1 MYSLAIR
8 SLMMPLLDS
17 FTGFTLWREYKNMI
31 QIEHSSLDELRKIQW
46 LKLKGILEH
55 AYAKVPFYR
64 DKFRRVG
71 IVPDDIRHPSDLLHL
86 PPTTKDEIMENF
98 PDGITSDGENRSTWQ
113 YVATAGTTR
122 QVMAIHDAHKR
133 NVNWAAG
140 LRDAKLAGNYNLG
153 ERWMQIPP
161 HMCTNICGMNDQ
173 GPVESILSKK
183 LFSLLL
189 SKDFGNLRKYL
200 YQQMYSRREKFYRRL
215 TLPSFSSEGT
225 NISEEDLDNYLNQIR
240 QYRPKV
246 LIALPTYLYTFA
258 KYIMIKHLQ
267 PPPVKVVKPIG
278 GSTTAEMVHVIK
290 EGFHCDFFDSYG
302 CSEMGWIACECPQHD
317 GMHLF
322 MDLYY
327 LEICRDNKPVESGEV
342 GRILV
347 TDLSN
352 RAMPFIRYDIGDV
365 GKWREGSHDCGRNA
379 PRLEVMGRIQDTL
392 SNSRGRLFS
401 SDDICNF
408 FYQYSAV
415 DNFQLIQKDLLKFDL
430 LLVPKNGLKMDSHS
444 LIKDFQAFFEESCSL
459 NVYIV
464 KSIKPEEGGKF
475 RFVKAKNYSSI

>member
-1 MYSLAIR
+1 
-8 SLMMPLLDS
+8 MPVVDR
-17 FTGFTLWREYKNMI
+17 FTNFTLWREYKNML
-31 QIEHSSLDELRKIQW
+31 QIERLPLDELKRIQW

-64 DKFRRVG
+64 EKFRREG
-71 IVPDDIRHPSDLLHL
+71 IVPDDIKSPSDLIRL

-98 PDGITSDGENRSTWQ
+98 PDGITAEGEDRSTWQ

-122 QVMAIHDAHKR
+122 RVMAIHDGNKR

-140 LRDAKLAGNYNLG
+140 LRDAKLAGNFNLG
-153 ERWMQIPP
+153 EKWMQIPP

-173 GPVESILSKK
+173 GSVESILSKR

-189 SKDFGNLRKYL
+189 SKDFTNLRKFV
-200 YQQMYSRREKFYRRL
+200 YQYIHNKREKFYRRL
-215 TLPSFSSEGT
+215 TLPSFGSEGT

-246 LIALPTYLYTFA
+246 LIALPTYLYVFA
-258 KYIMIKHLQ
+258 KYIIAREL
-267 PPPVKVVKPIG
+267 PSLSVEAVKPIG
-278 GSTTAEMVHVIK
+278 GSTTAEMINTITK
-290 EGFHCDFFDSYG
+290 GFQCDFFDSYG
-302 CSEMGWIACECPQHD
+302 CSELGWIACECHEHD

-327 LEICRDNKPVESGEV
+327 LEICRNNRLVKPGEI

-352 RAMPFIRYDIGDV
+352 KAMPFIRYDIGDV
-365 GKWREGSHDCGRNA
+365 GRWVEGAHHCGRNSL
-379 PRLEVMGRIQDTL
+379 RLEVVGRIQDTL
-392 SNSRGRLFS
+392 LDSRGRLFS

-408 FYQYSAV
+408 FYRYPAV
-415 DNFQLIQKDLLKFDL
+415 DNFQLIQKDPLKFDL
-430 LLVPKNGLKMDSHS
+430 LLVPKNGLSMDSHS
-444 LIKDFQAFFEESCSL
+444 LINDFQAFFEESCSL

-475 RFVKAKNYSSI
+475 RFVKAKNYSGI

>member
-1 MYSLAIR
+1 MRTL
-8 SLMMPLLDS
+8 LMPLIDR
-17 FTGFTLWREYKNMI
+17 FTGFTLWREYTNMLKT
-31 QIEHSSLDELRKIQW
+31 EYLSLDELKKIQW
-46 LKLKGILEH
+46 LKLKEILEH

-64 DKFRRVG
+64 DKFRGVG
-71 IVPDDIRHPSDLLHL
+71 ITPDDIRGPADLLYL
-86 PPTTKDEIMENF
+86 PATTKDEIMENF
-98 PDGITSDGENRSTWQ
+98 PDGITAEGEDRSNWQ

-140 LRDAKLAGNYNLG
+140 LRDSKLAGNHNLG
-153 ERWMQIPP
+153 EKWMQIPP

-173 GPVESILSKK
+173 GPVESLFSKR

-189 SKDFGNLRKYL
+189 SNDFGNLKKYL
-200 YQQMYSRREKFYRRL
+200 YQQMYNRREKFYRRL

-225 NISEEDLDNYLNQIR
+225 NISEEDLDNYINQIR

-258 KYIMIKHLQ
+258 KYIMTKQIQ
-267 PPPVKVVKPIG
+267 PPLVKVVKPIG
-278 GSTTAEMVHVIK
+278 GSTTAEMVRVIK
-290 EGFHCDFFDSYG
+290 EGFQCDFFDSYG
-302 CSEMGWIACECPQHD
+302 CSEMGWIACECPEHD
-317 GMHLF
+317 GLHLF

-327 LEICRDNKPVESGEV
+327 LEICRNNRPVGSGEL
-342 GRILV
+342 GRILI

-352 RAMPFIRYDIGDV
+352 KAMPFIRYDIGDV
-365 GKWREGSHDCGRNA
+365 GRWVEGVHHCSRNA
-379 PRLEVMGRIQDTL
+379 VLLEVTGRIQDTL

-408 FYQYSAV
+408 FYRYPSI
-415 DNFQLIQKDLLKFDL
+415 DNFQLIQKNSLKFDL

-444 LIKDFQAFFEESCSL
+444 LIGDFQTFFEESCSL

-475 RFVKAKNYSSI
+475 RFVRLKNYSFI

>member
-1 MYSLAIR
+1 MYSFAMR
-8 SLMMPLLDS
+8 SLLMPLIDR
-17 FTGFTLWREYKNMI
+17 FTGFNLWREYTNMLHM
-31 QIEHSSLDELRKIQW
+31 EHLSIDELKRIQW
-46 LKLKGILEH
+46 LKLKEILEH
-55 AYAKVPFYR
+55 AYVKVPFYR
-64 DKFRRVG
+64 NKFKSNQLT
-71 IVPDDIRHPSDLLHL
+71 PHDIKNPSDLVYL
-86 PPTTKDEIMENF
+86 PPTTKNEIMENF
-98 PDGITSDGENRSTWQ
+98 PDGITAEDEDRRNWQ

-122 QVMAIHDAHKR
+122 RVMAIHDERKR

-140 LRDAKLAGNYNLG
+140 LRDAKLAGNFDLG
-153 ERWMQIPP
+153 EKWMQIPP
-161 HMCTNICGMNDQ
+161 HMCTNICGINDQ
-173 GPVESILSKK
+173 ARVESILSKK
-183 LFSLLL
+183 LLSLLL
-189 SKDFGNLRKYL
+189 SKNFGGLRKYL

-240 QYRPKV
+240 QYRPKM

-258 KYIMIKHLQ
+258 KYMMAKQLP
-267 PPPVKVVKPIG
+267 PPPVKVLKPIG
-278 GSTTAEMVHVIK
+278 GSTTAEMVNVIK
-290 EGFHCDFFDSYG
+290 EGFQCDFFDSYG
-302 CSEMGWIACECPQHD
+302 CSEMGWIACECSEHN

-327 LEICRDNKPVESGEV
+327 LEICKDNKPVAPGEV

-365 GKWREGSHDCGRNA
+365 GRWRDGPHNCGRNA
-379 PRLEVMGRIQDTL
+379 PCIEVIGRIQDTL
-392 SNSRGRLFS
+392 SNSRGKLFS

-408 FYQYSAV
+408 FYQDPSI
-415 DNFQLIQKDLLKFDL
+415 DNFQLIQKNSLYFDL
-430 LLVPKNGLKMDSHS
+430 LLVPKNGSKIDSHS
-444 LIKDFQAFFEESCSL
+444 LIRDFQTFFEESCSL

-475 RFVKAKNYSSI
+475 RFVKSKNYSSI